1 MSNTRSQ
8 IVLWIVIL
16 MTNIILFSSKTCIA
30 QVGIGTLNPHP
41 SSCLDVQSVNKGV
54 LIPRMTTQEMLT
66 ISDPYDGLLVFNLTL
81 NSYCIFDSTSALQ
94 QWVLFNPWKAEA
106 SLNSDVILAA
116 TSKVGIGTTNP
127 TAPLTVNGTVRT
139 DTVRCS
145 WLKTNSLGVTG
156 NISAGSISSSDTV
169 YANTFAGRGAV
180 PPGTIVIMKRY
191 YENGNLAPVPNG
203 WTEIGSDAFT
213 ICEAFNLPC
222 NDGYTAADVN
232 QSKLIQF
239 QYRVIF
245 KQ

>member
-1 MSNTRSQ
+1 MSNIRRQ
-8 IVLWIVIL
+8 NVLWIVIL

-106 SLNSDVILAA
+106 NLNSDVILSA

-127 TAPLTVNGTVRT
+127 TAPLTVNGTVRS

-145 WLKTNSLGVTG
+145 SLKTNSLGVTG
-156 NISAGSISSSDTV
+156 NISTGSISSSDTV
-169 YANTFAGRGAV
+169 YASTFAGRGAV
-180 PPGTIVIMKRY
+180 PPGTIVLMDIY
-191 YENGNLAPVPNG
+191 YINDEPAPIPNG
-203 WTEIGSDAFT
+203 WMEIEIYATT
-213 ICEAFNLPC
+213 ICDAFNLPC
-222 NDGYTAADVN
+222 NIFSGFSINGNKESLHYYKVI
-232 QSKLIQF
+232 QKL
-239 QYRVIF
+239 
-245 KQ
+245 